1 MGWVDGSW
9 VQGEAGVGK
18 EPDDQV
24 LVVADAS
31 DALFGGVGDLSQGGR
46 GPIRQLDVL
55 EVGPQVLDR
64 IELGG
69 VGRQPLGTRGTLTQ
83 SGRVWAGSGRI
94 KGRRRGD

>member
-1 MGWVDGSW
+1 MG
-9 VQGEAGVGK
+9 E
-18 EPDDQV
+18 EPDHQ
-24 LVVADAS
+24 VVAVTDPL
-31 DALFGGVGDLSQGGR
+31 DALGGGVGDLSQGGR